1 MHELKL
7 SEVAEKFSVGNKNG
21 TFQNFLVL
29 PEHTDPASCKCN
41 NLQQPPEQQPRSSPF
56 KWKLFFLD
64 TSHYG
69 S

>member
-21 TFQNFLVL
+21 TFQNFLVF
-29 PEHTDPASCKCN
+29 PEHIDYASCKCN
-41 NLQQPPEQQPRSSPF
+41 NLQQPRSSPF

-64 TSHYG
+64 TFHYG